1 MLPPRALT
9 NASMSEKT
17 TDDDVGL
24 PKTAVRVFRC
34 LEFTGEC
41 YHLVLALATK
51 QHWRADLAMVN
62 AAAQPAPKA
71 VGWSGLLKGICAW
84 LRVQKGKRTKD
95 DR

>member
-1 MLPPRALT
+1 
-9 NASMSEKT
+9 MSEKT

-62 AAAQPAPKA
+62 RAKRATTAGRQARAGENVPRTARP
-71 VGWSGLLKGICAW
+71 GLVACRWRSA
-84 LRVQKGKRTKD
+84 
-95 DR
+95 